1 MPIAERAASAAWK
14 HNVGALFAGGALA
27 LAGSAASVAPVQ
39 GNVGDLVFGKCTDSS
54 TLPGAECGYAMW
66 ALLTNR
72 QPQSR

>member
-1 MPIAERAASAAWK
+1 MPLGDRAASAAWK
-14 HNVGALFAGGALA
+14 HNVGALLAGGALTFA
-27 LAGSAASVAPVQ
+27 SSTASVAPVQ